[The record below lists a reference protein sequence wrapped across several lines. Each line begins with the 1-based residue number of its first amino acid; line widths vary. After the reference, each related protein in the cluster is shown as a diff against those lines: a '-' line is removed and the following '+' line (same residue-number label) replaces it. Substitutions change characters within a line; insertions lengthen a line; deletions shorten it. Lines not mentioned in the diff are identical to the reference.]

1 MIYLKRLTEHKLAVF
16 LVIATIVG
24 IIFIAAYGS
33 SKRSASTAERIGGD
47 AASVPQGF
55 LSSIGNFFG
64 GITDYFGS
72 NKQLKEENAKLKSE
86 NDMLQK
92 QINDNKGMQDEN
104 DELRQMLNLKKSQT
118 DLTLIAAT
126 VAAKDPSGWYSTFTV
141 DKGSNDGIAEDQPV
155 VNANRELIGRIG
167 RVGDNWSEVVTII
180 DPQASVGGMVKRS
193 KAIGIIEGNS
203 ELRYENKCRFGY
215 LSRDTDIVVGDYVET
230 SGQGG
235 IYPRGLIIGIIDE
248 VKDDSST
255 MSRTAT
261 VKLCADPSKVNDVF
275 IISGFK
281 TSDLSDSEVTTGDN
295 KKSTSDKN
303 SDNDSD
309 NDSDD
314 SSDSSS
320 SRSSSNNSSSG
331 RSSSVGASDDD
342 E

>member
-1 MIYLKRLTEHKLAVF
+1 MIYLRRLTEHKFAVF
-16 LVIATIVG
+16 LIIATIVG
-24 IIFIAAYGS
+24 IIFIAVYGA
-33 SKRSASTAERIGGD
+33 SKRSASTIERIGGD
-47 AASVPQGF
+47 AASAPQGVI
-55 LSSIGNFFG
+55 SSIGNFFG

-92 QINDNKGMQDEN
+92 QINENKGMQSEN
-104 DELRQMLNLKKSQT
+104 DELRQMLDLKKSQT
-118 DLTLIAAT
+118 DLTLIAAS
-126 VAAKDPSGWYSTFTV
+126 VAAKDPSGWYSSFTI
-141 DKGSNDGIAEDQPV
+141 DKGSKDGIGEDQPV
-155 VNANRELIGRIG
+155 VNASRNLIGRIG
-167 RVGDNWSEVVTII
+167 RVGDNWAEVVTII

-193 KAIGIIEGNS
+193 RAIGVIEGNS

-215 LSRDTDIVVGDYVET
+215 LSRDTDIVAGDYVET

-275 IISGFK
+275 VISGFK
-281 TSDLSDSEVTTGDN
+281 TVDLSDSGLTADDN
-295 KKSTSDKN
+295 KKSGSDKN
-303 SDNDSD
+303 SDDNSDSASA
-309 NDSDD
+309 NRSGG
-314 SSDSSS
+314 SSS
-320 SRSSSNNSSSG
+320 SRTKNNNSS
-331 RSSSVGASDDD
+331 DD

>member
-16 LVIATIVG
+16 LIVATIVG
-24 IIFIAAYGS
+24 IVFIASYGA

-55 LSSIGNFFG
+55 ISSIGNFFG
-64 GITDYFGS
+64 GITDWFGS
-72 NKQLKEENAKLKSE
+72 NKQLKEENARLKSE

-92 QINDNKGMQDEN
+92 QINDSKGMQDEN
-104 DELRQMLNLKKSQT
+104 DELRQMLGLKKSQT
-118 DLTLIAAT
+118 DLTLIAAS
-126 VAAKDPSGWYSTFTV
+126 VSAKDPSGWYSSFTI
-141 DKGSNDGIAEDQPV
+141 DKGSNDGIAEEQPV

-167 RVGDNWSEVVTII
+167 RVGDNWAEVVTII

-193 KAIGIIEGNS
+193 KAIGIIEGDS

-215 LSRDTDIVVGDYVET
+215 LSRDTDIVTGDYVET

-295 KKSTSDKN
+295 KKSASDKDSN
-303 SDNDSD
+303 DN
-309 NDSDD
+309 
-314 SSDSSS
+314 SDSSS
-320 SRSSSNNSSSG
+320 SGSSSSG
-331 RSSSVGASDDD
+331 SSSGGSSSSGSSSKSSSDD